1 VRASS
6 ARRGVLAIAVVLLV
20 FTAAACGG
28 TTSPPTP
35 SATPSST
42 PLTSPSASPTTEQ
55 LKPVLQGLLDRDGP
69 PPASFASL
77 LGGYVVNVH
86 WSDLQLTPGGPI
98 TPANAIDQAITQV
111 RRLNAED
118 HTSLGL
124 KLRIFAGIWAP
135 AWAKNLGGSPILV
148 TDPVSGGG
156 GTIGRFWTPV
166 FGNAYAEFEAELAAK
181 YDNVPE
187 IREVTISRCTT
198 VFAEPF
204 IRDIAD
210 PATVSALLAAGYS
223 FSADQTCQEQEVTA
237 HLVWRH
243 THSDL
248 SFNPYQMINADGSTA
263 TNEPFTQSM
272 MMFCRQTLGPGC
284 VLENNSLKS
293 AAGRTFTIMYSAMQA
308 LGAPISFQ
316 TAVTARVGN
325 LSDAIAYAISLGAN
339 SVELPGG
346 FQSEGP
352 SAFAQ
357 VAGQLRANPTA

>member
-1 VRASS
+1 MRASS
-6 ARRGVLAIAVVLLV
+6 SLRRVLALAVLLLV
-20 FTAAACGG
+20 VQLAACGSTTPPAPTATATG
-28 TTSPPTP
+28 TPSISPTVSPTP
-35 SATPSST
+35 
-42 PLTSPSASPTTEQ
+42 EQ
-55 LKPVLQGLLDRDGP
+55 LKPVLRGLLDRDGP
-69 PPASFASL
+69 PPPAFVSL
-77 LGGYVVNVH
+77 VGGYVVNVH
-86 WSDLQLTPGGPI
+86 WSDLQLQAGGPI
-98 TPANAIDQAITQV
+98 TPNNAIDGAIAQV
-111 RRLNAED
+111 RSINAAD

-135 AWAKNLGGSPILV
+135 AWAKNLGGSPIPV

-156 GTIGRFWTPV
+156 GTIGRFWTSA
-166 FGNAYAEFEAELAAK
+166 FGNAYSAFEAELAAK
-181 YDNVPE
+181 YDDVPE

-204 IRDIAD
+204 IRDSAD

-223 FSADQTCQEQEVTA
+223 LSADETCQEQEVTA

-248 SFNPYQMINADGSTA
+248 SFNPYQVINADGSTA
-263 TNEPFTQSM
+263 ADEPFTQSM
-272 MMFCRQTLGPGC
+272 MAFCRQTLGSAC

-325 LSDAIAYAISLGAN
+325 LNAAIEYAISLGAN

-352 SAFAQ
+352 SAFTNIAS
-357 VAGQLRANPTA
+357 QLRANPAA